1 MKSRKKCGVL
11 CMLLAGLL
19 LTGCVGKTQE
29 TIQKEKEAGIA
40 AMEKQD
46 YKEAI
51 KHFDK
56 SVEMAGG
63 KVNEQ
68 VVDTCFYKAAA
79 QYNLGKNDEAIK
91 QYTAIMKYDDT
102 DPRPCYLRGS
112 IYLKEGE
119 MKKALADYEEA
130 IARDESDY
138 DMYILIYRNLAA
150 QGYQEEGENY
160 LQQALDIKGKK
171 EENYLG
177 RGRVYLEMQDYDNAS
192 KQLEKLGDNSSDQAL
207 ALQGDIAMESGDYDK
222 ALKYYQKG
230 LQQKHPTDRQKL
242 LRGEIAALEYTGNFA
257 EAKEKMAAYLE
268 LYPSDSGALQE
279 QIFLNTR

>member
-1 MKSRKKCGVL
+1 MNTRKRTGL
-11 CMLLAGLL
+11 CCLLVTAFLFSGCSIN
-19 LTGCVGKTQE
+19 TGT
-29 TIQKEKEAGIA
+29 TIQEEKEAGIA

-46 YKEAI
+46 YEEAI

-79 QYNLGKNDEAIK
+79 QYNLGKIDEAVK
-91 QYTAIMKYDDT
+91 QYTAIMKYDEN
-102 DPRPCYLRGS
+102 DPRPCFLRGS
-112 IYLKEGE
+112 VYLKEGKL
-119 MKKALADYEEA
+119 KKALADYKEA
-130 IARDESDY
+130 IVRDESDY

-150 QGYQEEGENY
+150 QGYREEGETY
-160 LQQALDIKGKK
+160 LQQALDIKGKSK
-171 EENYLG
+171 ENYLG
-177 RGRVYLEMQDYDNAS
+177 RGRVYLEMKDYDNAS
-192 KQLEKLGDNSSDQAL
+192 KQLENLKDKSSDEAL
-207 ALQGDIAMESGDYDK
+207 ALLGDIAMESGDYDK

-230 LQQKHPTDRQKL
+230 LQQKNPTDRQKL

-257 EAKEKMAAYLE
+257 EAKEKMTAYLK
-268 LYPSDSGALQE
+268 LYPSDVGALQE